1 MATEEELRR
10 RRELNAELERTN
22 ELLRQ
27 EAESLGSVSEAFD
40 SSLSSLEQINS
51 LHNAIKNNVSET
63 EGLSTTEIEKQKQFV
78 QTLRERIDL
87 EVKLG
92 NITAEEGEERK
103 NALSE
108 TQKQVDYM
116 KERDD
121 IATNELNTVLK
132 KDQNLISITQK
143 FKNISAIGEKRL
155 STEELINA
163 RMQFG
168 QVVISAIL
176 EKVSQLAGK
185 ILDIALEVD
194 SASREL
200 MRTATFSYEE
210 ARRGLV
216 DITTAAAGSGLTL
229 AESGKAM
236 GLLKEEFSAFTT
248 LTQEGK
254 TSVGAMVGVLD
265 KMGFAGAS
273 SAKFLDMTTKSLG
286 MSYQQSLGFLSSL
299 KGFAD
304 QAGVSMKRLSA
315 DLAANADNI
324 ANFGQ
329 QGIEVF
335 KEMEIASKQ
344 LGMAMSELFAITE
357 KFTTF
362 EGAAGAAAQLN
373 AVLGGDFINS
383 VDLLTASME
392 NPIDVFKQFKQ
403 GMDASGKSFDD
414 LDNGMKRVVASSM
427 GVSVQ
432 QAGRLLGMDLNT
444 ATAAMN
450 EQRQTQETLNEMS
463 NRMLDIM
470 DKLKSAFAALYPA
483 IDPIIDVLATFADY
497 FTTFAT
503 GFANFIKENDYLLI
517 VFKML
522 AGVIGALGLA
532 LGVLGTTILPIY
544 AQIKTIQLL
553 FGGIGPAISFVT
565 SKLGGFGAAI
575 VNAIS
580 STLSFA
586 KAIVTNIIG
595 SLFNAISAMLRFA
608 ISVTVNIVSSLFR
621 AIGSIISFAGAMISS
636 FVSSLLTAMIHIAR
650 FGIAMSV
657 SIINAFASGA
667 RAALRFAGTLIASLI
682 PSFSGIISTGFLA
695 GTASTAAGEGAAAG
709 GSAAGI
715 GAIGFLKLAAAFAL
729 IGLGIGAAAAGLS
742 LMVGSFKG
750 LGDAAWPA
758 AAAVIGFTVAF
769 GVLMYLLVSLV
780 AGPQAALTA
789 AAIGVLL
796 GVGQAA
802 LMIGLGMGLAA
813 AGVALII
820 ASFSL
825 LASSS
830 ADLIDKIVS
839 ISDTSVSR
847 YMALASVFSE
857 LAENI
862 NEIDIDILKELNNVK
877 AGNLDA
883 KSSSITGP
891 YAKEGNLDVK
901 TNPITGPYVKEGN
914 LDVKSSPI
922 TGPSL
927 SMSPE
932 NKTTKEKIDNQNNN
946 NIININI
953 VIDSP
958 IELDKKKIGRFVA
971 QQTSQIIDGKMQ
983 EARVATT

>member
-1 MATEEELRR
+1 MATEEELKRR
-10 RRELNAELERTN
+10 IKLNEELAKTNQLLE
-22 ELLRQ
+22 EKSQ
-27 EAESLGSVSEAFD
+27 SLGKVKEAFD
-40 SSLSSLEQINS
+40 SSLGSLEQIKA
-51 LHNAIKNNVSET
+51 LHVAIKDNVSDT
-63 EGLSTTEIEKQKQFV
+63 EGLSTGEIQKQQEFIA
-78 QTLRERIDL
+78 LLKERIDL
-87 EVKLG
+87 EVSVG
-92 NITAEEGEERK
+92 NMSSEEGEKRK
-103 NALSE
+103 NSLAE
-108 TQKQVDYM
+108 TEKQVDYM
-116 KERDD
+116 KERDE

-248 LTQEGK
+248 LTQEGR

-265 KMGFAGAS
+265 KMGFASAS

-286 MSYQQSLGFLSSL
+286 MSYKQSLGFLSSL

-304 QAGVSMKRLSA
+304 QAGVSLKRLSA

-344 LGMAMSELFAITE
+344 LGMAMSELFAVTE

-373 AVLGGDFINS
+373 SVLGGDFVNS

-483 IDPIIDVLATFADY
+483 IDPIISIIAEFADM
-497 FTTFAT
+497 FTSFAT
-503 GFANFIKENDYLLI
+503 GFAEFIKKNDYLLI
-517 VFKML
+517 VFKGL
-522 AGVIGALGLA
+522 AVVIGAVGLT
-532 LGVLGTTILPIY
+532 LGVLGTTILPLY
-544 AQIKTIQLL
+544 AQIKVGILL
-553 FGGIGPAISFVT
+553 FGNWRNMINFTRAS
-565 SKLGGFGAAI
+565 LGGLG
-575 VNAIS
+575 
-580 STLSFA
+580 T
-586 KAIVTNIIG
+586 
-595 SLFNAISAMLRFA
+595 
-608 ISVTVNIVSSLFR
+608 
-621 AIGSIISFAGAMISS
+621 SIQA
-636 FVSSLLTAMIHIAR
+636 
-650 FGIAMSV
+650 
-657 SIINAFASGA
+657 
-667 RAALRFAGTLIASLI
+667 
-682 PSFSGIISTGFLA
+682 
-695 GTASTAAGEGAAAG
+695 ASTAISGLMKKVAGSITGFFSMGTAGPTAGAGAAAAGKGAAAG
-709 GSAAGI
+709 GKAAGI
-715 GAIGFLKLAAAFAL
+715 GATGFLKLGAAILL

-742 LMVGSFKG
+742 LLAGSFKG

-769 GVLMYLLVSLV
+769 GILIYLLVALV
-780 AGPQAALTA
+780 SGPQAVVTA
-789 AAIGVLL
+789 AAIGVLVA
-796 GVGQAA
+796 VGQAA
-802 LMIGLGMGLAA
+802 FMIGLGMGLAA

-847 YMALASVFSE
+847 YMALVDVFSD

-877 AGNLDA
+877 AGN
-883 KSSSITGP
+883 I
-891 YAKEGNLDVK
+891 N
-901 TNPITGPYVKEGN
+901 
-914 LDVKSSPI
+914 VKSSAI
-922 TGPSL
+922 AGPSV
-927 SMSPE
+927 SMSSE
-932 NKTTKEKIDNQNNN
+932 NKTTLSTYTENRTSKEKIDNQKND

-953 VIDSP
+953 TIDSP
-958 IELDKKKIGRFVA
+958 IELDKKKIGRFVS
-971 QQTSQIIDGKMQ
+971 QQSSQIIDGKLQ
-983 EARVATT
+983 EARAATT

>member
-1 MATEEELRR
+1 MATEEELKRR
-10 RRELNAELERTN
+10 IRLNEELAKTNQLLE
-22 ELLRQ
+22 EKSQ
-27 EAESLGSVSEAFD
+27 SLGKVKEAFD
-40 SSLSSLEQINS
+40 SSLGSLEQINA
-51 LHNAIKNNVSET
+51 LHVAIKDNVGET
-63 EGLSTTEIEKQKQFV
+63 EGLSTGEIQKQQEFI
-78 QTLRERIDL
+78 QILRERIDL
-87 EVKLG
+87 EVSLG
-92 NITAEEGEERK
+92 NMSSEEGEKRK
-103 NALSE
+103 NSLVE
-108 TQKQVDYM
+108 TEKQVDYM
-116 KERDD
+116 KERDQ

-132 KDQNLISITQK
+132 KDQNLIGITQK
-143 FKNISAIGEKRL
+143 FKNISSIGEKRL

-248 LTQEGK
+248 LTQEGR

-304 QAGVSMKRLSA
+304 QAGVSLKRISG

-373 AVLGGDFINS
+373 AVLGGDFVNS
-383 VDLLTASME
+383 IDLLTASME

-444 ATAAMN
+444 ATAAMK
-450 EQRQTQETLNEMS
+450 EQEQTQETLNEMS

-483 IDPIIDVLATFADY
+483 LDPIISILAEFAEM
-497 FTTFAT
+497 FTSFAT
-503 GFANFIKENDYLLI
+503 GFAEFIKKNDYLLI
-517 VFKML
+517 VFKGL
-522 AGVIGALGLA
+522 AVVIGAVGLT
-532 LGVLGTTILPIY
+532 LGVLGTTILPLY
-544 AQIKTIQLL
+544 AQIKVGILL
-553 FGGIGPAISFVT
+553 FGNWRNMIAFTKAS
-565 SKLGGFGAAI
+565 LGGLGTTISTAG
-575 VNAIS
+575 NAIS
-580 STLSFA
+580 GLMKKVTG
-586 KAIVTNIIG
+586 AITG
-595 SLFNAISAMLRFA
+595 FFSMGTAGP
-608 ISVTVNIVSSLFR
+608 T
-621 AIGSIISFAGAMISS
+621 AGA
-636 FVSSLLTAMIHIAR
+636 
-650 FGIAMSV
+650 
-657 SIINAFASGA
+657 GA
-667 RAALRFAGTLIASLI
+667 A
-682 PSFSGIISTGFLA
+682 
-695 GTASTAAGEGAAAG
+695 AAGEGAAVG
-709 GSAAGI
+709 GKAAGI
-715 GAIGFLKLAAAFAL
+715 GAMGFLKLGGAIAL
-729 IGLGIGAAAAGLS
+729 IGIGIGAAAAGIS
-742 LMVGSFKG
+742 LMIGSFKG
-750 LGDAAWPA
+750 LGDAAGPA
-758 AAAVIGFTVAF
+758 TVAVIGFTVAF
-769 GVLMYLLVSLV
+769 GILMYSLVALV
-780 AGPQAALTA
+780 AGPQAVVTA
-789 AAIGVLL
+789 AAVGVLL
-796 GVGQAA
+796 AVGQAA
-802 LMIGLGMGLAA
+802 LMIGGGMGLAA
-813 AGVALII
+813 AGVALLVG
-820 ASFSL
+820 SFSL

-830 ADLIDKIVS
+830 ADLIDKIGS
-839 ISDTSVSR
+839 ISDESVSR
-847 YMALASVFSE
+847 YMALVGVFSKLSE
-857 LAENI
+857 SI
-862 NEIDIDILKELNNVK
+862 NKIDVDILKELNNVNVGK
-877 AGNLDA
+877 L
-883 KSSSITGP
+883 SVTSTSI
-891 YAKEGNLDVK
+891 A
-901 TNPITGPYVKEGN
+901 
-914 LDVKSSPI
+914 
-922 TGPSL
+922 GPSL
-927 SMSPE
+927 DMSSPG
-932 NKTTKEKIDNQNNN
+932 NKTLEEQKDNQSDGKV
-946 NIININI
+946 ININV

-958 IELDKKKIGRFVA
+958 IQLDKKQIGRFVT
-971 QQTSQIIDGKMQ
+971 QQSSQIIDGKLQ
-983 EARVATT
+983 EARAATT